1 MFLLQNGRGVIY
13 AYNNNNTLGYT
24 FIKISSMDS
33 IVSISMFV
41 CSFFFPCWF
50 DQSMSCRWGSI
61 QFTLS
66 IQTVKLSLHH
76 GLHSQANRVGFT
88 YPIQYKNKSVKPST
102 SKHLRFFLGYP
113 VTRRRSR
120 KKPKLNNPLKIR
132 EKTTHW
138 SVTCAV
144 YGTR

>member
-1 MFLLQNGRGVIY
+1 
-13 AYNNNNTLGYT
+13 
-24 FIKISSMDS
+24 MDS

-41 CSFFFPCWF
+41 CSFYFCWL

-138 SVTCAV
+138 SVGHLCCIRDKIGERQTV
-144 YGTR
+144 VKWFGLNRHRLVLSLL